1 MKISTYSISS
11 PTLDDILI
19 GTDVSNSDETK
30 NFRIGDIKTLFL
42 GSTYVPYTGATSN
55 VNLGNYSL
63 LTKALTISNN
73 LIADSSAG
81 DSGYILKSMGANAS
95 PQWVSINSLIEN
107 AFVPYVGA
115 TGDVNLGAYSLSAG
129 ALKIT
134 DNLLVNLFAGNSG
147 DVLKSMGAGVS
158 PQWVAISTLIAN
170 AFKGSFYD
178 SLTQTITTPQL
189 ATGIPVKLG
198 TTDATCT
205 NGISIVTDGT
215 NLTRITFANA
225 GTYNLLFS
233 AQLANSGGGA
243 QTVDFWLRKNGNTAA
258 ANIADTNGKVQLQAG
273 TNFLMAAWN
282 YFINVNAGDYIQ
294 LMWTSTSTNIT
305 IVAEAANAVHPAT
318 PSIIVTL
325 NQV

>member
-63 LTKALTISNN
+63 LTKALTITDN

-81 DSGYILKSMGANAS
+81 TLGY
-95 PQWVSINSLIEN
+95 
-107 AFVPYVGA
+107 
-115 TGDVNLGAYSLSAG
+115 
-129 ALKIT
+129 
-134 DNLLVNLFAGNSG
+134 
-147 DVLKSMGAGVS
+147 VLKSMGAGVS

-178 SLTQTITTPQL
+178 SVTQTITTPQL
-189 ATGIPVKLG
+189 ATGIPIKLG
-198 TTDATCT
+198 ITDPTCT

-243 QTVDFWLRKNGNTAA
+243 QTVDFWLRKNGSTAA
-258 ANIADTNGKVQLQAG
+258 ENIADTNGKVVLQG
-273 TNFLMAAWN
+273 NHNYLMAAWN

-305 IVAEAANAVHPAT
+305 IVAEAANPVHPAT
-318 PSIIVTL
+318 PSVIVTL